1 MLYLSRVQQTNKRT
15 KTNIMTKQNP
25 NTFVTY
31 RLKNQKGKG
40 YKALY
45 AKLFRLL
52 NKDSIFVECYEESH
66 SFDGNDMIVVC
77 SWGLACEEPKG
88 IIEID

>member
-1 MLYLSRVQQTNKRT
+1 
-15 KTNIMTKQNP
+15 MTKQNP

-40 YKALY
+40 YKGLY
-45 AKLFRLL
+45 SKLFRLL

-77 SWGLACEEPKG
+77 SWGLECEEPKG
-88 IIEID
+88 ITEL

>member
-1 MLYLSRVQQTNKRT
+1 MN
-15 KTNIMTKQNP
+15 NE

-31 RLKNQKGKG
+31 RLINQKSKG
-40 YKALY
+40 YKGLY

-52 NKDSIFVECYEESH
+52 NKDSLFTECYDEH
-66 SFDGNDMIVVC
+66 SFYEEDDMLVTC
-77 SWGLACEEPKG
+77 TWGVEGDLPKG